1 MRSHLL
7 RTLVAVAVASTLAAC
22 GHQRDTMDTASDAT
36 LASPTAMDQGAAA
49 APAPVSSEMTAST
62 ATPVDAT
69 ATTADTQ
76 TGATTS
82 GQTASSTAQ
91 PAQPTATAS
100 PEQYPGAAPTTMS
113 TYQQPVADAQASTG
127 MAPSVQYDPSG
138 AMKTEI
144 IEGSVGQ
151 MGASGAGATASSA
164 DQQSMCDMYGR
175 LKSATST
182 EERESIMSRILLDMP
197 KNGTSSGL
205 GGVREQCAG

>member
-1 MRSHLL
+1 MRSHLI

-22 GHQRDTMDTASDAT
+22 GHQRDSMDTASDT
-36 LASPTAMDQGAAA
+36 TVSSPTAMDTGATP

-62 ATPVDAT
+62 TTPVDAT
-69 ATTADTQ
+69 ATADTQ
-76 TGATTS
+76 VGATTS
-82 GQTASSTAQ
+82 AQTASS
-91 PAQPTATAS
+91 PAPATPTAS
-100 PEQYPGAAPTTMS
+100 PEQYPTAAPSTMS
-113 TYQQPVADAQASTG
+113 TYQQPAADAQASTG

-144 IEGSVGQ
+144 IEGSMGSQ

-197 KNGTSSGL
+197 KDGSSSGL
-205 GGVREQCAG
+205 GMVREQCAG